1 MDMMNGKILK
11 QGYTFDDVLLVP
23 AYSEVMPKQ
32 VDISTRLTEKIALNV
47 PLLSAAMD
55 TVTESPMAIGLA
67 LLGGLGIIHKNMS
80 IQQQAQQVLEV
91 KTQHVALEKYPSA
104 ALDSKHRLLVGAAI
118 GVSDDLLERVDALV
132 NAGVDIVALDSAHGH
147 SLGVIQS
154 VRKVREN
161 YPDLDIMAG
170 NIISAAG
177 ATDLIYAGATCVK
190 VGVGPGSICTTRVI
204 SGVGVPQ
211 LTAINDVV
219 QIANQYKVGVVADGG
234 IKQSG
239 DIVKALA
246 SGAHCVMLGGL
257 FAGTEETPG
266 EVMEVYGQKV
276 KSYVGMG
283 SLIAMQRGSSDRYFQ
298 GGVQEL
304 SKLVPEGIEATVNYK
319 GPLREVVYQLMG
331 GLRSGLGYCGCAN
344 IKQLHDNAKFVV
356 ITNNGLNES
365 HPHDVK
371 NIKKAPNY
379 YD

>member
-1 MDMMNGKILK
+1 
-11 QGYTFDDVLLVP
+11 
-23 AYSEVMPKQ
+23 
-32 VDISTRLTEKIALNV
+32 
-47 PLLSAAMD
+47 
-55 TVTESPMAIGLA
+55 
-67 LLGGLGIIHKNMS
+67 
-80 IQQQAQQVLEV
+80 
-91 KTQHVALEKYPSA
+91 
-104 ALDSKHRLLVGAAI
+104 
-118 GVSDDLLERVDALV
+118 
-132 NAGVDIVALDSAHGH
+132 
-147 SLGVIQS
+147 
-154 VRKVREN
+154 
-161 YPDLDIMAG
+161 
-170 NIISAAG
+170 
-177 ATDLIYAGATCVK
+177 
-190 VGVGPGSICTTRVI
+190 GSICTTRVI

>member
-91 KTQHVALEKYPSA
+91 KTQHVDLEKYPSA

-190 VGVGPGSICTTRVI
+190 VGVGPGSICTTRV
-204 SGVGVPQ
+204 
-211 LTAINDVV
+211 
-219 QIANQYKVGVVADGG
+219 
-234 IKQSG
+234 
-239 DIVKALA
+239 
-246 SGAHCVMLGGL
+246 
-257 FAGTEETPG
+257 
-266 EVMEVYGQKV
+266 
-276 KSYVGMG
+276 
-283 SLIAMQRGSSDRYFQ
+283 
-298 GGVQEL
+298 
-304 SKLVPEGIEATVNYK
+304 
-319 GPLREVVYQLMG
+319 
-331 GLRSGLGYCGCAN
+331 
-344 IKQLHDNAKFVV
+344 
-356 ITNNGLNES
+356 
-365 HPHDVK
+365 
-371 NIKKAPNY
+371 
-379 YD
+379 

>member
-32 VDISTRLTEKIALNV
+32 VDISTRLTEKITLNV

-80 IQQQAQQVLEV
+80 IQQQAQQVSEV
-91 KTQHVALEKYPSA
+91 KTQLVDLVKYPSA
-104 ALDSKHRLLVGAAI
+104 ALDSRNRLLVGAAI
-118 GVSDDLLERVDALV
+118 GVSDDLIERVDALV
-132 NAGVDIVALDSAHGH
+132 NVGVDIVALDSAHGH

-154 VRKVREN
+154 VRKVRDN

-246 SGAHCVMLGGL
+246 AGAHCVMLGGL

-266 EVMEVYGQKV
+266 GVMEVYGQKV

-298 GGVQEL
+298 GGIQEL

-344 IKQLHDNAKFVV
+344 IKELHDNAKFVV

-371 NIKKAPNY
+371 NIKRAPNY

>member
-331 GLRSGLGYCGCAN
+331 GLLSGLGYCGCAN

>member
-1 MDMMNGKILK
+1 
-11 QGYTFDDVLLVP
+11 
-23 AYSEVMPKQ
+23 
-32 VDISTRLTEKIALNV
+32 
-47 PLLSAAMD
+47 
-55 TVTESPMAIGLA
+55 MAIGLA

>member
-1 MDMMNGKILK
+1 MDMMNGKIIK

-23 AYSEVMPKQ
+23 AFSEVMPKQ
-32 VDISTRLTEKIALNV
+32 VDISTKLTEKISLQI

-55 TVTESPMAIGLA
+55 TVTEYTMALNLA

-80 IQQQAQQVLEV
+80 IQEQAQQVTKVKQHPVDLE
-91 KTQHVALEKYPSA
+91 QYPLASV
-104 ALDSKHRLLVGAAI
+104 DEHHRLRTGAAV
-118 GVSDDLLERVDALV
+118 GVSDDLLERVAALV
-132 NAGVDIVALDSAHGH
+132 EAGVDLVALDSAHGH
-147 SLGVIQS
+147 SLGVINS
-154 VRKVREN
+154 VKKVREA

-190 VGVGPGSICTTRVI
+190 VGVGPGSICTTRII

-246 SGAHCVMLGGL
+246 AGAHCVMLGGL
-257 FAGTEETPG
+257 FAGCEETPG
-266 EVMEVYGQKV
+266 EIMEVYGQKV

-304 SKLVPEGIEATVNYK
+304 NKLVPEGIEATVDYK
-319 GPLREVVYQLMG
+319 GPVKDMVYQLTG
-331 GLRSGLGYCGCAN
+331 GLRSGLGYCGCKDIN
-344 IKQLHDNAKFVV
+344 ELHQNARFVV

-365 HPHDVK
+365 HPHHVS
-371 NIKKAPNY
+371 NIKKSPNY
-379 YD
+379 YE

>member
-80 IQQQAQQVLEV
+80 IQQQAQQVSEV
-91 KTQHVALEKYPSA
+91 KTQLVDLVKYPSA
-104 ALDSKHRLLVGAAI
+104 ALDSRNRLLVGAAI
-118 GVSDDLLERVDALV
+118 GVSDDLIERVDALV
-132 NAGVDIVALDSAHGH
+132 HAGVDIVALDSAHGH

-246 SGAHCVMLGGL
+246 AGAHCVMLGGL

-266 EVMEVYGQKV
+266 GVMEVYGQKV

-298 GGVQEL
+298 GGIQEL

-344 IKQLHDNAKFVV
+344 IKELHDNAKFVV